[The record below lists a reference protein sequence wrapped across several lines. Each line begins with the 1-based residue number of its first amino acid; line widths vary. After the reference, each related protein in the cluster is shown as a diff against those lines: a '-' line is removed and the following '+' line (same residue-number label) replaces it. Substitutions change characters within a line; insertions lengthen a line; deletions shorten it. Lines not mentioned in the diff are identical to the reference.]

1 MTTLIFAIGLP
12 ASGKNYYYDNFLKE
26 RGYIHI
32 SSDSIREEVF
42 GDINDQSHNDLVFNE
57 MMNRTV
63 KALNSNLS
71 CYYNS
76 TGLNQKRRIKFLNA
90 LRESVHVEFDALAI
104 VFAIPF
110 DTCVRRNL
118 NRERTVP
125 SYVMDRMYKSF
136 QVPAYCEGWSEIH
149 FIHDEDNKVNL
160 GRRISELVEMPHDN
174 HHHALTIGNHMLA
187 AESYAVSHDFPS
199 TVCTAALWHDIGKG
213 STKVFTD
220 SKGRKTEEAHY
231 FFHANVGAYDFIT
244 AFNATIDAIEI
255 ANLIQL
261 HMAFYE
267 GENRLKNIKNLY
279 GEDFFE
285 KLKMLHECDEAAH

>member
-1 MTTLIFAIGLP
+1 MTKLWMTIGLP
-12 ASGKNYYYDNFLKE
+12 GAGKSTYWKNKLSDTVY
-26 RGYIHI
+26 I
-32 SSDSIREEVF
+32 SSDKLREEMF
-42 GDINDQSHNDLVFNE
+42 GDVDDQSHNDIIFNE

-63 KALNSNLS
+63 ASLNAKRDVF
-71 CYYNS
+71 YDS
-76 TGLNQKRRIKFLNA
+76 TNLNQKRRVKFLNA
-90 LRESVHVEFDALAI
+90 LRDRVHVEFDAIAI

-149 FIHDEDNKVNL
+149 FIHDGDNKVNL
-160 GRRISELVEMPHDN
+160 GRRISELVEVSHDN

-187 AESYAVSHDFPS
+187 AESYAVNHDFPS

-213 STKVFTD
+213 STKTFFDT
-220 SKGRKTEEAHY
+220 KGRESQEAHY
-231 FFHANVGAYDFIT
+231 YGHANVSAYGFIT
-244 AFNATIDAIEI
+244 VFNATVDAIEI

-267 GENRLKNIKNLY
+267 GESRLKNIKNLY

>member
-1 MTTLIFAIGLP
+1 
-12 ASGKNYYYDNFLKE
+12 
-26 RGYIHI
+26 
-32 SSDSIREEVF
+32 
-42 GDINDQSHNDLVFNE
+42 

-90 LRESVHVEFDALAI
+90 LRERVHVEFDAIAL

-149 FIHDEDNKVNL
+149 FIHDGDNRVNL
-160 GRRISELVEMPHDN
+160 GRRISELVGVPHDN
-174 HHHALTIGNHMLA
+174 HHHALTIGNHMLV
-187 AESYAVSHDFPS
+187 AENYAVNHDFPS

-231 FFHANVGAYDFIT
+231 FSHANVGAYDFIT
-244 AFNATIDAIEI
+244 AFNATIDTIEI

-285 KLKMLHECDEAAH
+285 KLKMLHACDEAAH

>member
-1 MTTLIFAIGLP
+1 MTKLYFSIAIPG
-12 ASGKNYYYDNFLKE
+12 AGKDYFYENKLKDK
-26 RGYIHI
+26 GVVHI
-32 SSDSIREEVF
+32 SSDKLREEMF
-42 GDINDQSHNDLVFNE
+42 GDVNDQSHNDAVFNE

-63 KALNSNLS
+63 TNLNAYRD
-71 CYYNS
+71 CYYNA
-76 TGLNQKRRIKFLNA
+76 TNLNQKRRIKFLNA
-90 LRESVHVEFDALAI
+90 LRERVHVEFDAIAL

-149 FIHDEDNKVNL
+149 FIHDGDNKVNL
-160 GRRISELVEMPHDN
+160 MRRINELVGVPHDN
-174 HHHALTIGNHMLA
+174 HHHALTIGNHMIA
-187 AESYAVSHDFPS
+187 AESYAVNHDFPS

-244 AFNATIDAIEI
+244 AFNATIDTIEI

-285 KLKMLHECDEAAH
+285 KLKMLHACDEAAH